1 MPNNYKEQR
10 VLLPLENLSMIGVYS
25 FIETGQDIRIALS
38 DKRRKLYILDVN
50 EALKM
55 SETAEFLDCK
65 ASDQ

>member
-1 MPNNYKEQR
+1 
-10 VLLPLENLSMIGVYS
+10 MIGVYS

-55 SETAEFLDCK
+55 SETAEFLDYK